1 MKRMF
6 AWAFVWAV
14 LLASGCGGKT
24 ADDTKK
30 GKDVP
35 NTAKVVF
42 SVGIVSVTDAAGSS
56 PAQTDMVLPVGSTVS
71 TGPKSQCN
79 IIIGDSSYVSIKEN
93 SKLVLASLVRKNG
106 ALEDST
112 LDLQSGRIVATPK
125 KLLRDEGFSV
135 KTRTAVAAVRGTKF
149 VVTNEPGE
157 DVKVAVIEGKVE
169 MKPRVPSLEAESAA
183 AEPAALADIRKKIDA
198 AAVVVSE
205 NQTASINTASA
216 VALDTAV
223 QSAVAE
229 VKKPAVEGVPVPG
242 LSAELVENVVQSV
255 KKIEISTEQN
265 VAPRAAEEVREL
277 DVLIEGDR
285 AKREESV
292 KATGTLTV
300 SSPVKNAVIR
310 VDDRVIGYGAAT
322 VRVDADRTVKID
334 VKAKDFQNYHAELSV
349 AAGEAKIHDVAL
361 VRTKLMDR
369 VAWTSQLGSGIR
381 GDLLFY
387 NGMIIAS
394 SSNGSIV
401 CMDRAGTAIWR
412 TSLEGGLDSTPAV
425 SNGKLFA
432 VTKKEKLF
440 AIDAASG
447 KQLWKAD
454 LEGSLVFGSAPL
466 VADDSVIV
474 ASSSGK
480 VYSFSAAGKQNW
492 MTDLQAGI
500 YATPSRNG
508 GIIYIGAD
516 DHKLYA
522 LRLKKG
528 GVEWKAKLDSRVVS
542 SAPAVYE
549 GKLYLGT
556 FNGTLYCLK
565 ESKGSVEW
573 SMKTGGPILASP
585 VCFKERIY
593 VGSKDAKLYAV
604 NASSGAVVWSLPTGQ
619 PVSAEVA
626 ILGNELFAAAGRT
639 VSSIDIESGRVNWSY
654 ELDGTAS
661 SVIADGSGVF
671 VGVGGRLV
679 SLRLELKDIVK

>member
-6 AWAFVWAV
+6 AWTFIWAV

-24 ADDTKK
+24 ADETKK

-42 SVGIVSVTDAAGSS
+42 SVGNVLVSDPAGSS
-56 PAQTDMVLPVGSTVS
+56 PAQTDMILPVGSTVS

-79 IIIGDSSYVSIKEN
+79 ILIGDSSYVSIKEN
-93 SKLVLASLVRKNG
+93 SKLVLASLVRKG
-106 ALEDST
+106 GSLEEST
-112 LDLQSGRIVATPK
+112 LDLQGGRIVATPK

-169 MKPRVPSLEAESAA
+169 MKPRVPSLEAESSANPEA
-183 AEPAALADIRKKIDA
+183 VADIQKRIDA

-205 NQTASINTASA
+205 NQTASIKTASA

-223 QSAVAE
+223 QSAVEE
-229 VKKPAVEGVPVPG
+229 VKKAPKEGEAAPAIPAAVID
-242 LSAELVENVVQSV
+242 NVFLSV
-255 KKIEISTEQN
+255 KKVEISTEQK
-265 VAPRAAEEVREL
+265 VSPRAEEEVREL
-277 DVLIEGDR
+277 DQVIEGDR
-285 AKREESV
+285 AKREEAV

-310 VDDRVIGYGAAT
+310 VNGRVVGYGAAT
-322 VRVDADRTVKID
+322 VRVDAESTVKID
-334 VKAKDFQNYHAELSV
+334 VKAKDFQDYHSELSLD
-349 AAGEAKIHDVAL
+349 AGETRIHDVAL

-369 VAWTSQLGSGIR
+369 IAWSSQLGSGVR

-394 SSNGSIV
+394 GADGSIV
-401 CMDRAGTAIWR
+401 CMDRSGSAVWR
-412 TSLEGGLDSTPAV
+412 ASLQGGLDSTPAV

-432 VTKKEKLF
+432 VTKKDKLF
-440 AIDAASG
+440 AINAASG
-447 KQLWKAD
+447 KELWRAD
-454 LEGSLVFGSAPL
+454 LEGSLVFGAAPL
-466 VADDSVIV
+466 VADNSVLV

-480 VYSFSAAGKQNW
+480 VYSFSFDGKQNW
-492 MTDLQAGI
+492 MTDLQSGI
-500 YATPSRNG
+500 YATPTRNG
-508 GIIYIGAD
+508 DVIYVGAD
-516 DHKLYA
+516 DHKIYA

-528 GVEWKAKLDSRVVS
+528 SVEWTAKLDSRVVS
-542 SAPAVYE
+542 SAPVVYD
-549 GKLYLGT
+549 GKIYIGT
-556 FNGTLYCLK
+556 YNGTLYCLK
-565 ESKGSVEW
+565 DSKGSVEW
-573 SMKTGGPILASP
+573 SMKTGGPILAAP
-585 VCFKERIY
+585 VCFRNRVY

-604 NASSGAVVWSLPTGQ
+604 NASSGSVVWSVPTGQ

-626 ILGNELFAAAGRT
+626 ILGKELYSAAGRT
-639 VSSIDIESGRVNWSY
+639 VSSIDIDSGRVNWSY
-654 ELDGTAS
+654 ELEGNAS
-661 SVIADGSGVF
+661 TLIADGSGVF

-679 SLRLELKDIVK
+679 SLRTELKDVVK